1 MFLGGFSDLQMGK
14 LKQVLKSHY
23 ARQNK
28 TRDMVLQGLTTK
40 DADIKKFFDTVLA
53 VEELGATININIDQD
68 YIL

>member
-1 MFLGGFSDLQMGK
+1 MVK
-14 LKQVLKSHY
+14 LKHVLKSHY

-53 VEELGATININIDQD
+53 VEELGATININID
-68 YIL
+68 

>member
-1 MFLGGFSDLQMGK
+1 MGK